1 MTQVSEKLKTVMD
14 EEWVYQL
21 QPFLDGPK
29 MQVILDYLIIGI
41 INSSV
46 IKTFKA
52 NKMIKLIKIQKISRI
67 FKLFRTIKI
76 ISIFLYTF

>member
-1 MTQVSEKLKTVMD
+1 MAYGF
-14 EEWVYQL
+14 EEY
-21 QPFLDGPK
+21 FEDGWNLFDFSLIV

-41 INSSV
+41 IDSSV